1 MSCGNR
7 ATLRPF
13 AGCPILCVLCKGWIS
28 PKPTS
33 HDSFPFWVSFRLS
46 SLLFS
51 PASPW
56 FFVDCLVAQCVVT
69 NDTVDKY
76 TSYVYTHNKIP
87 DDFSDPAAAAKVLP
101 VVFQGDSKRVLQ
113 SFPDGVKN
121 DLGYALYRL
130 QLGQTPPDRKPV
142 QTVGAGVY
150 ELREGDAR
158 AWYRILYVR
167 REKVIQVLHC
177 FEKRSNA
184 IEQKDIE
191 TAKTRL
197 KRVPEA
203 EREEKKNA
211 KQALRRK

>member
-1 MSCGNR
+1 M
-7 ATLRPF
+7 
-13 AGCPILCVLCKGWIS
+13 
-28 PKPTS
+28 
-33 HDSFPFWVSFRLS
+33 
-46 SLLFS
+46 
-51 PASPW
+51 
-56 FFVDCLVAQCVVT
+56 
-69 NDTVDKY
+69 Y
-76 TSYVYTHNKIP
+76 TSNKKP
-87 DDFSDPAAAAKVLP
+87 DGLPDPGGNQKLIP
-101 VVFQGDSKRVLQ
+101 VVFQGNSRQALQ
-113 SFPDGVKN
+113 GFPDEVKN

-158 AWYRILYVR
+158 AWYRMLYIR

-197 KRVPEA
+197 KRVLET

-211 KQALRRK
+211 KQALRGK

>member
-1 MSCGNR
+1 M
-7 ATLRPF
+7 
-13 AGCPILCVLCKGWIS
+13 
-28 PKPTS
+28 
-33 HDSFPFWVSFRLS
+33 
-46 SLLFS
+46 
-51 PASPW
+51 
-56 FFVDCLVAQCVVT
+56 
-69 NDTVDKY
+69 Y
-76 TSYVYTHNKIP
+76 TSNKKS
-87 DDFSDPAAAAKVLP
+87 DDFSDPAAGIKLLP

-113 SFPDGVKN
+113 GFPDGAKN

-142 QTVGAGVY
+142 QTAGAGVY

-158 AWYRILYVR
+158 AWYRVLYIR

-191 TAKTRL
+191 TAKARL
-197 KRVPEA
+197 KRVLEA

-211 KQALRRK
+211 QQALRRR

>member
-1 MSCGNR
+1 
-7 ATLRPF
+7 
-13 AGCPILCVLCKGWIS
+13 V
-28 PKPTS
+28 
-33 HDSFPFWVSFRLS
+33 
-46 SLLFS
+46 
-51 PASPW
+51 
-56 FFVDCLVAQCVVT
+56 
-69 NDTVDKY
+69 Y
-76 TSYVYTHNKIP
+76 TSNKKS
-87 DDFSDPAAAAKVLP
+87 DEFSHTATAARLLP

-130 QLGQTPPDRKPV
+130 QLGQTTPDRKPV

-158 AWYRILYVR
+158 AWYRILYIR
-167 REKVIQVLHC
+167 REKVVQVLHC

-197 KRVPEA
+197 KRVLEA
-203 EREEKKNA
+203 ECEEKKNA

>member
-1 MSCGNR
+1 M
-7 ATLRPF
+7 L
-13 AGCPILCVLCKGWIS
+13 
-28 PKPTS
+28 
-33 HDSFPFWVSFRLS
+33 
-46 SLLFS
+46 
-51 PASPW
+51 
-56 FFVDCLVAQCVVT
+56 VT
-69 NDTVDKY
+69 NGTVDRY
-76 TSYVYTHNKIP
+76 TYYVYTHNKIF
-87 DDFSDPAAAAKVLP
+87 DDLSDPAAAAKLVP

-113 SFPDGVKN
+113 RFPDGVKN

-142 QTVGAGVY
+142 QAVGAGVF

-158 AWYRILYVR
+158 AWYRVLYIR

-191 TAKTRL
+191 TAKARL
-197 KRVPEA
+197 KRVLEA

-211 KQALRRK
+211 KQALRGK